1 MPEAGPGEEFALVGG
16 LVLAG
21 EDLRLLEPGFVAV
34 RDGVITAVGDGPV
47 PAGIRTI
54 DVTGSLVMP
63 GMINGHTHLEDAAL
77 KELNF
82 GVPSSVNVLFEPDGL
97 RHTRMAEIGR
107 ERVVAGMRAALI
119 QMLAS
124 GTVAVADYRTGGA
137 DGVYALREAE
147 HGLPARCLIFAGHS
161 RFPVQEEAA
170 LAANTD
176 GLSQVQLDDVAAAV
190 EVADGFAPV
199 RVNDTTDVALAQIAQ
214 IVRDAG
220 KRLSTHSSAS
230 PDYRELSLRRTGRS
244 DITRAV
250 EILRPDFVVHMT
262 VATDEEIDEM
272 VRAGIPMV
280 MCARTMASLGRP
292 IPPFLRA
299 VERGAVVGLGTD
311 NVMMSS
317 PDLFAEM
324 DFLGRA
330 ARCGAG
336 DPTAVDPRRL
346 LAAVT
351 TDAAKAV
358 GLDDTLGSITV
369 GKAASLVVV
378 DMSSPNLAGSVNPLA
393 SLVERATAA
402 DIRAVLVDGA
412 VVHGAI

>member
-1 MPEAGPGEEFALVGG
+1 MPEVGPGEELALVGG

-21 EDLRLLEPGFVAV
+21 EDLRLLQPGFVAM
-34 RDGVITAVGDGPV
+34 RDGVITAVGDGPA
-47 PAGIRTI
+47 PAGVRTLDI
-54 DVTGSLVMP
+54 TGSLLMP

-82 GVPSSVNVLFEPDGL
+82 GVPAGVNVLFEPDGL

-107 ERVVAGMRAALI
+107 ERVVAGMRTALE

-137 DGVYALREAE
+137 EGARALREAAA
-147 HGLPARCLIFAGHS
+147 GLAVRCLIFAGHS
-161 RFPVQEEAA
+161 SFPVQGEAA
-170 LAANTD
+170 LAANTE
-176 GLSQVQLDDVAAAV
+176 GLTPAQLDDVAAAL

-199 RVNDTTDVALAQIAQ
+199 RVNDTTDVALAQIERL
-214 IVRDAG
+214 VRDAG

-230 PDYRELSLRRTGRS
+230 PDYRDLSLRRTGRS
-244 DITRAV
+244 DITRV
-250 EILRPDFVVHMT
+250 VQILRPDFVVHMT
-262 VATDEEIDEM
+262 VATDEEIEEI
-272 VRAGIPMV
+272 VAAGIPMV

-299 VERGAVVGLGTD
+299 VQRGGIVGLGTD

-324 DFLGRA
+324 DFLGRVARFRA
-330 ARCGAG
+330 A
-336 DPTAVDPRRL
+336 DPTAVEPRQL
-346 LAAVT
+346 LSAVT
-351 TDAAKAV
+351 IDAAKAV
-358 GLDDTLGSITV
+358 GLDDTLGSITA
-369 GKAASLVVV
+369 GKSASLVVI
-378 DMSSPNLAGSVNPLA
+378 DMGSANLAGSVDPLA